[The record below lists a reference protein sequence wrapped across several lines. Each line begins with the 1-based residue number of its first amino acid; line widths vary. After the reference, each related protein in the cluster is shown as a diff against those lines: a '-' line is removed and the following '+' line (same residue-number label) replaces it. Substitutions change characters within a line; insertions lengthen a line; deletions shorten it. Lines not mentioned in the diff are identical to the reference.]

1 MSPRTKQTGALRDP
15 TIGLER
21 LTIIQALRSCSMQ
34 ETAQG
39 ILGGKI
45 RACDVPGRL
54 TVSVI
59 VFVKCDHWG
68 MHRHVSTTLIQVNDL
83 IALVVN
89 KKMLSAGRGHFGNY
103 RLAEK
108 TNNF

>member
-34 ETAQG
+34 QTAQDM
-39 ILGGKI
+39 LGGKI
-45 RACDVPGRL
+45 LACDVPGRL

-59 VFVKCDHWG
+59 VFVNVITGECID
-68 MHRHVSTTLIQVNDL
+68 MFLPQLIQVNDL
-83 IALVVN
+83 IALMGEQKDVVSN
-89 KKMLSAGRGHFGNY
+89 SRSFRELPSY
-103 RLAEK
+103 RED
-108 TNNF
+108 